1 MLRFGDRPGDDTYS
15 YLGCMHVSD
24 RSDRALSE
32 MREGL
37 DSAKRLV
44 ERTRLLLRGETP
56 YDEGEQRMSA
66 SGSKAPG

>member
-1 MLRFGDRPGDDTYS
+1 
-15 YLGCMHVSD
+15 MHLSD

-32 MREGL
+32 MREGI